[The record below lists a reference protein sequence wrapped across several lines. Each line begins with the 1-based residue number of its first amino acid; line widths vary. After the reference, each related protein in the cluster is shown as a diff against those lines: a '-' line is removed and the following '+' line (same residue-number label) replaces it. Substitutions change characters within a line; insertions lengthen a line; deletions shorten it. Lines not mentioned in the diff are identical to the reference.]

1 MSICTYSTHKKH
13 INDGSYKGNN
23 LFVVQNRCLELSL
36 Y

>member
-1 MSICTYSTHKKH
+1 MSICTYSTQKH